1 MSVERP
7 TCNLLENNTQVY
19 VPDPISYIG
28 TYLTYVAQKG
38 TAWTSLISSC
48 CMAIIISIPVGLS
61 YSKNGFDT
69 ITIALTIIL
78 LLILSSMSSN
88 YMSYSQAEPKPD
100 GYTID
105 CIKVEDVSKLA
116 KVNTTETYMDLY

>member
-1 MSVERP
+1 MSVKQ
-7 TCNLLENNTQVY
+7 TCNLVENNTQVY
-19 VPDPISYIG
+19 VPDTLSYIG
-28 TYLTYVAQKG
+28 TSLKHVAQKG
-38 TAWTSLISSC
+38 MVWSSLISSC

-61 YSKNGFDT
+61 FSKNGFDV

-88 YMSYSQAEPKPD
+88 FMSYSQAVPKPD

-116 KVNTTETYMDLY
+116 TVNTHETYMDLY